1 MSISALWVLFAVAV
15 GVLLG
20 LIFQKPLLRLWDR
33 LTRDFR
39 AEQDLQRFAQTSQY
53 GHFYLTIAK
62 YDQEMPPI
70 DCIREKDGSRTYVW
84 DGKEFSNEEAANFAR
99 RQAVLAAA
107 RAYYGDID
115 MWQKSLPP
123 PPRPRFRD
131 RK

>member
-1 MSISALWVLFAVAV
+1 MSTSMLWLFFAIAV

-20 LIFQKPLLRLWDR
+20 LMFKRPLGRLWEW
-33 LTRDFR
+33 LTREFR
-39 AEQDLQRFAQTSQY
+39 EEQNLQRFAQTSEH

-62 YDQEMPPI
+62 YDRELPHI
-70 DCIREKDGSRTYVW
+70 DCYREKDGTQTYVW
-84 DGKEFSNEEAANFAR
+84 GGKEFTNEEAANFAR

-123 PPRPRFRD
+123 PPRPRYRD